1 MSLQQYCREVLRNL
15 LVNGISIGNI
25 RLHHAY
31 LGALATLLGSF
42 TNTYPLLSIGVG
54 TFLDDVVSHIF
65 KTHETHKYTI
75 TLGAT
80 LVFFSLI
87 P

>member
-1 MSLQQYCREVLRNL
+1 MRKVAEILRDFS
-15 LVNGISIGNI
+15 VNGFSVGNI

-42 TNTYPLLSIGVG
+42 THTYPLLSIGVS

-65 KTHETHKYTI
+65 KTHETHKYTV
-75 TLGAT
+75 TVGAI
-80 LVFFSLI
+80 LVFFSFML
-87 P
+87 

>member
-1 MSLQQYCREVLRNL
+1 MRKITETLRDFL
-15 LVNGISIGNI
+15 ANGFSIGNI

-42 TNTYPLLSIGVG
+42 TNTNPLLSIGVS

-65 KTHETHKYTI
+65 KNHETHKYTVPF
-75 TLGAT
+75 GAV
-80 LVFFSLI
+80 LVFLSLI
-87 P
+87 L

>member
-1 MSLQQYCREVLRNL
+1 MRTIAETLRDF
-15 LVNGISIGNI
+15 LVNGVSVGNI

-42 TNTYPLLSIGVG
+42 TNTYPLLSLGVS

-65 KTHETHKYTI
+65 KTHETHKYTV
-75 TLGAT
+75 TFGAI

-87 P
+87 L

>member
-1 MSLQQYCREVLRNL
+1 MRKVTETLRKV
-15 LVNGISIGNI
+15 LVNGISIGNV

-42 TNTYPLLSIGVG
+42 THTYPLLSIGVG

-65 KTHETHKYTI
+65 KTHETHKYTV
-75 TLGAT
+75 TLGAI
-80 LVFFSLI
+80 LVFFSFIL
-87 P
+87 